1 MIRILHSLRPA
12 LALLAL
18 LAVGACAPRI
28 ELPRFEEAQNDMEAF
43 RARFVLPPAGGPGL
57 AVRASLLYSTP
68 TRSNRTD
75 VQLFGEYAR
84 PLRLDVRAG
93 LGTMLALMRED
104 AAGLLAYYPDKSRA
118 YAHSDPVIGAQLL
131 GLPFPFALRDLALV
145 LAGHFGTLVPNE
157 PARVRAIPGGGFA
170 YSYDS
175 GPVRLLVLDQYGR
188 PERMEGVL
196 SQHFRAQVERDGA
209 TVSGPRVWGIAFSG
223 YPEDEGDPVGPAKT
237 LTLTLPKGDSAVLR
251 VRSLTVRQDPW
262 QTKSLA
268 LTLPAGASFMSL
280 ERQAA
285 PAQVREV
292 ITGGEQDEHRESAPK
307 PDHSVQSVRPVP
319 GV

>member
-1 MIRILHSLRPA
+1 MIRTRTNFRAGLLHAA
-12 LALLAL
+12 LLLAL
-18 LAVGACAPRI
+18 AAAGACAPRI
-28 ELPRFEEAQNDMEAF
+28 ELPRHDEAASNLAAF
-43 RARFVLPPAGGPGL
+43 RTRFDAPQAEGGGV

-68 TRSNRTD
+68 SKANRTD

-104 AAGLLAYYPDKSRA
+104 QSGLLAFYPNDKRA

-145 LAGHFGTLVPNE
+145 ISGRFGTLVTGE
-157 PARVRAIPGGGFA
+157 PVRVRAIPGGGFA

-175 GPVRLLVLDQYGR
+175 GPVRLLVVDQYGR

-196 SQHFRAQVERDGA
+196 SQHFKAQVERDGLP
-209 TVSGPRVWGIAFSG
+209 VSGPRVWGLAFSG
-223 YPEDEGDPVGPAKT
+223 YPEDEGDPIGPAKT

-251 VRSLTVRQDPW
+251 VKSVTPRAEPWAAKALT
-262 QTKSLA
+262 
-268 LTLPAGASFMSL
+268 LTLPANAEFISL
-280 ERQAA
+280 ERHAA
-285 PAQVREV
+285 PAQVREI
-292 ITGGEQDEHRESAPK
+292 ITGGGDDERREPG
-307 PDHSVQSVRPVP
+307 PVA
-319 GV
+319 GN

>member
-1 MIRILHSLRPA
+1 MTAPLSRLRPA
-12 LALLAL
+12 LLASLLAALLSL
-18 LAVGACAPRI
+18 GACAPRI
-28 ELPRFEEAQNDMEAF
+28 ELPRYEEAAEDMAAF
-43 RARFVLPPAGGPGL
+43 RERFVAPAPEAQGV

-68 TRSNRTD
+68 TKANRTD
-75 VQLFGEYAR
+75 VQLFGDYDR

-104 AAGLLAYYPDKSRA
+104 QSGLLAFYPDKSRA

-131 GLPFPFALRDLALV
+131 GLPFPFSLRDLSLV
-145 LAGHFGTLVPNE
+145 LSGRFGTLIPDE

-170 YSYDS
+170 FSYDK
-175 GPVRLLVLDQYGR
+175 GPVRLLVIDQYGR
-188 PERMEGVL
+188 PERMEGLL
-196 SQHFRAQVERDGA
+196 SQHFKSQVERDGA
-209 TVSGPRVWGIAFSG
+209 TVSGARVWGLAFSG

-251 VRSLTVRQDPW
+251 VRSLTPRVEPW
-262 QTKSLA
+262 TAKALT
-268 LTLPAGASFMSL
+268 LTLPANAEFISL

-292 ITGGEQDEHRESAPK
+292 ITGGGDNGNTPGPSA
-307 PDHSVQSVRPVP
+307 
-319 GV
+319 GN

>member
-1 MIRILHSLRPA
+1 MNRTPAPLSTGRSRAFIL
-12 LALLAL
+12 LALLTL

-28 ELPRFEEAQNDMEAF
+28 ELPRHDEAPDNLAAF
-43 RARFVLPPAGGPGL
+43 RARFVTPEPEGAGV

-68 TRSNRTD
+68 SKANRTD
-75 VQLFGEYAR
+75 VQLFGDYGR

-93 LGTMLALMRED
+93 IGTMLALMRED
-104 AAGLLAYYPDKSRA
+104 QSGLLAFYPNDKRA

-145 LAGHFGTLVPNE
+145 ISGQFGTLVPGE

-170 YSYDS
+170 FSYDS
-175 GPVRLLVLDQYGR
+175 GPVRLLVIDQYGR

-196 SQHFRAQVERDGA
+196 SQHFKAQVERDGA
-209 TVSGPRVWGIAFSG
+209 AVSGPRVWGLAFTG
-223 YPEDEGDPVGPAKT
+223 YPEDEGDPIGPAKT

-251 VRSLTVRQDPW
+251 IKSVTPRIAPWSAKALT
-262 QTKSLA
+262 
-268 LTLPAGASFMSL
+268 LTLPANAEFISL

-285 PAQVREV
+285 PAQVREI
-292 ITGGEQDEHRESAPK
+292 ITGSGGAVEHGK
-307 PDHSVQSVRPVP
+307 PGPVA
-319 GV
+319 GS

>member
-1 MIRILHSLRPA
+1 MTAPLSRLRPA
-12 LALLAL
+12 LLASLLAALLSL
-18 LAVGACAPRI
+18 GACAPRI
-28 ELPRFEEAQNDMEAF
+28 ELPRYEEAAEDMAAF
-43 RARFVLPPAGGPGL
+43 RERFVAPAPEAQGV

-68 TRSNRTD
+68 TKANRTD
-75 VQLFGEYAR
+75 VQLFGDYDR

-104 AAGLLAYYPDKSRA
+104 QSGLLAFYPDKSRA

-131 GLPFPFALRDLALV
+131 GLPFPFSLRDLSLV
-145 LAGHFGTLVPNE
+145 LSGRFGTLINGE

-170 YSYDS
+170 YSYDT
-175 GPVRLLVLDQYGR
+175 GPVRLLVLDRYGR
-188 PERMEGVL
+188 PERMEGLL
-196 SQHFRAQVERDGA
+196 SQHFKSQVERDGQA
-209 TVSGPRVWGIAFSG
+209 VSGARVWGLDFSG

-251 VRSLTVRQDPW
+251 VRSLTPRVEPW
-262 QTKSLA
+262 TAKALT
-268 LTLPAGASFMSL
+268 LTLPANAEFISL

-292 ITGGEQDEHRESAPK
+292 ITGGGDNGNTPGPSA
-307 PDHSVQSVRPVP
+307 
-319 GV
+319 GN

>member
-1 MIRILHSLRPA
+1 MSPSLSLLRRG
-12 LALLAL
+12 LALLAI
-18 LAVGACAPRI
+18 LALAACAPRV
-28 ELPRFEEAQNDMEAF
+28 ELPRFDEAQENLEVF
-43 RARFVLPPAGGPGL
+43 RTRFVTPEPQGPGL

-68 TRSNRTD
+68 ARTNRTD

-104 AAGLLAYYPDKSRA
+104 SAGLLAYYPDKSRA
-118 YAHSDPVIGAQLL
+118 YAHSDPVLGAQLL

-145 LAGHFGTLVPNE
+145 LAGHFGTLAGRQPD
-157 PARVRAIPGGGFA
+157 RVRAVPGGGF
-170 YSYDS
+170 SLSWDT
-175 GPVRLLVLDQYGR
+175 GTVRLLVLDPHGR

-196 SQHFRAQVERDGA
+196 SPHFRTQAEREGA
-209 TVSGPRVWGIAFSG
+209 AVTGARVWGIVFSA
-223 YPEDEGDPVGPAKT
+223 YPEDEGDPAGPART
-237 LTLTLPKGDSAVLR
+237 LTLTLPKGESAVLR
-251 VRSLTVRQDPW
+251 VRALAERQEPW

-268 LTLPAGASFMSL
+268 LTLPVGAQFISL

-285 PAQVREV
+285 PAQVRDV
-292 ITGGEQDEHRESAPK
+292 ITGGGDNDHSEAARGPK
-307 PDHSVQSVRPVP
+307 P

>member
-1 MIRILHSLRPA
+1 MNRTLTARAPA
-12 LALLAL
+12 LGRALLFLGLLAL
-18 LAVGACAPRI
+18 CACAPRI
-28 ELPRFEEAQNDMEAF
+28 ELPRHDEAAADLAAF
-43 RARFVLPPAGGPGL
+43 RERFVTPGPAGQGV

-68 TRSNRTD
+68 TKANRTD
-75 VQLFGEYAR
+75 VQLFGDYER

-104 AAGLLAYYPDKSRA
+104 QSGLLAFYPNDKRA

-145 LAGHFGTLVPNE
+145 LAGHFGTLVPDQ

-170 YSYDS
+170 FSYDS
-175 GPVRLLVLDQYGR
+175 GTVRLLVLDQYGR
-188 PERMEGVL
+188 PERMEGLL
-196 SQHFRAQVERDGA
+196 SQHFKAQVERDGQA
-209 TVSGPRVWGIAFSG
+209 VSGPRVWGLAFSG
-223 YPEDEGDPVGPAKT
+223 YPEDDGDPVGPAKT

-251 VRSLTVRQDPW
+251 VRSVTVHEEPWTTKALT
-262 QTKSLA
+262 
-268 LTLPAGASFMSL
+268 LTLPANAEFISL

-292 ITGGEQDEHRESAPK
+292 ITGGGDNER
-307 PDHSVQSVRPVP
+307 
-319 GV
+319 